1 MSPQQERIAVVD
13 VLRAVALFGIALAH
27 FEFEF
32 LAGPP
37 PYPGFGQVHAADP
50 LVSRLVEIFTSGK
63 FFEIFSFLFGL
74 SFAIQLENAARK
86 GVPFAGRF
94 AWRLVML
101 FLIGLVHQVFFTG
114 DILMIYAIL
123 GMLLI
128 PMRHLGNR
136 ALLIIAVIL
145 VLNVPGVA
153 LNLLPLL
160 GPPPTAEQQQ
170 QGAEAGR
177 QFMALAEHMWLVKRD
192 GSLADLA
199 TLNLTVTPALKLQF
213 QIFTGRLWITLGCF
227 LLGMYAGRINLFR
240 DSPLSRERMR
250 RLLFVGGGVAAVA
263 TVLILMFPGSRG
275 PPSKLNVFAAFVTS
289 LQWASLA
296 ACYVGAVS
304 LLFWRSPERGWL
316 PALAPLGRMGLTT
329 YLMQTVFGLVLFH
342 GIGFGLMGSM
352 GSSVAVA
359 TGIACFAAQ
368 IFIARAWMSRFSM
381 GPVEWLWRS
390 LTYFELKP
398 LVKRATA

>member
-1 MSPQQERIAVVD
+1 MSPQPERIAVVD

-32 LAGPP
+32 LSGPP
-37 PYPGFGQVHAADP
+37 PYATFGQVHAADP
-50 LVSRLVEIFTSGK
+50 LVTRLVDVLTNGK

-86 GVPFAGRF
+86 GVAFAGRF
-94 AWRLVML
+94 AWRLVVL
-101 FLIGLVHQVFFTG
+101 FLIGLVHQAFFTG
-114 DILMIYAIL
+114 DILMIYALL

-128 PMRHLGNR
+128 PMRHLSNR
-136 ALLIIAVIL
+136 VLLFIAVLL
-145 VLNVPGVA
+145 VLNVPGVL

-160 GPPPTAEQQQ
+160 GPPATAEEQLL
-170 QGAEAGR
+170 GAEAGR
-177 QFMALAEHMWLVKRD
+177 QFAALAEHMWLVKRD
-192 GSLADLA
+192 GSLAELVA
-199 TLNLTVTPALKLQF
+199 LNFTVTPALKLQF
-213 QIFTGRLWITLGCF
+213 QIFSGRLWITFGCF

-240 DSPLSRERMR
+240 DSPQNRVRMR
-250 RLLFVGGGVAAVA
+250 SLLFLGGGVAAVA
-263 TVLILMFPGSRG
+263 TVLMLMFPGAPG
-275 PPSKLNVFAAFVTS
+275 PPSKVNAFAAFVTS
-289 LQWASLA
+289 VQWVSLA
-296 ACYVGAVS
+296 ACYVGAVA
-304 LLFWRSPERGWL
+304 LLFWRNPGRGLL

-329 YLMQTVFGLVLFH
+329 YLMQTVFGLVLFY
-342 GIGFGLMGSM
+342 GIGFGLMGSL

-359 TGIACFAAQ
+359 TGIGCFAAQ

-390 LTYFELKP
+390 LTYLEVKP

>member
-37 PYPGFGQVHAADP
+37 PYPAYGQIHGADP
-50 LVSRLVEIFTSGK
+50 LVARLVEIFTNGK
-63 FFEIFSFLFGL
+63 FVAIFSFLFGL
-74 SFAIQLENAARK
+74 SFAIQLDNAARK

-94 AWRLVML
+94 AWRLVVL
-101 FLIGLVHQVFFTG
+101 FLIGLVHQAFFTG

-136 ALLIIAVIL
+136 MLLIIATLL
-145 VLNVPGVA
+145 VLNVPGVL

-177 QFMALAEHMWLVKRD
+177 QFAALAEHMFLLKRD
-192 GSLADLA
+192 GSLSELVA
-199 TLNLTVTPALKLQF
+199 LNLTVTPALKLQF
-213 QIFTGRLWITLGCF
+213 QIFTGRLWITFGCF

-240 DSPLSRERMR
+240 ESPQNHVRMR
-250 RLLFVGGGVAAVA
+250 RLLLAGGGVATVA
-263 TVLILMFPGSRG
+263 TVFMLMFPGSPG
-275 PPSKLNVFAAFVTS
+275 PPSWLNVVAAFVTS

-296 ACYVGAVS
+296 ACYVGAVA

-329 YLMQTVFGLVLFH
+329 YLMQTVFGLVLFY
-342 GIGFGLMGSM
+342 GIGFGLMGSL

-359 TGIACFAAQ
+359 TGMVCFAAQ
-368 IFIARAWMSRFSM
+368 IFVARAWMSRFSM

-390 LTYFELKP
+390 LTYFEVKP

>member
-1 MSPQQERIAVVD
+1 MSPQPERIAVVD

-37 PYPGFGQVHAADP
+37 PFATFGQIHAADP
-50 LVSRLVEIFTSGK
+50 LVARLVDVFTNGK

-94 AWRLVML
+94 AWRLVVL
-101 FLIGLVHQVFFTG
+101 FLIGLVHQAFFTG
-114 DILMIYAIL
+114 DILMIYAVI

-128 PMRHLGNR
+128 PMRHVSNSV
-136 ALLIIAVIL
+136 LLFIAVIL
-145 VLNVPGVA
+145 LLNVPGVL
-153 LNLLPLL
+153 LNGLPLL
-160 GPPPTAEQQQ
+160 GPPSTAEQQQ

-177 QFMALAEHMWLVKRD
+177 QFAALAEHMWLVKRD
-192 GSLADLA
+192 GSLAELVA
-199 TLNLTVTPALKLQF
+199 LNYTVTPALKLQF
-213 QIFTGRLWITLGCF
+213 QIFSGRLWITFGCF

-240 DSPLSRERMR
+240 DSPQSRERMR
-250 RLLFVGGGVAAVA
+250 RLLFLGGGVAVCA
-263 TVLILMFPGSRG
+263 TVLMLIFPGAPG
-275 PPSKLNVFAAFVTS
+275 PPSKVNVFAAFVTS

-296 ACYVGAVS
+296 ACYVGAVA
-304 LLFWRSPERGWL
+304 LLFWRNPRRGLL

-342 GIGFGLMGSM
+342 GIGFGLMGSL

-390 LTYFELKP
+390 LTYFEMKP
-398 LVKRATA
+398 LMKRTTA